1 MLALSSFAPYSVG
14 MQSVAQ
20 LEASIQMLPAQ
31 DFLVLAEWFSEQH
44 MQRRREDGFEP
55 PELEAEMVKALD
67 GPRHEVN
74 EAFFAELKRSW

>member
-1 MLALSSFAPYSVG
+1 

-31 DFLVLAEWFSEQH
+31 DFLLLAEWFSEQH
-44 MQRRREDGFEP
+44 VQRLRQDGFES
-55 PELEAEMVKALD
+55 PELEAEMIKALD

-74 EAFFAELKRSW
+74 ESFFMGLRQGWRDSPGA